1 MAGYLVGTMV
11 ARRGGQLVLQM
22 VVHLVLMTD
31 KHLVAQK
38 EWLKGWMM
46 ADWMEFRLA
55 NSMVVMT
62 VAM

>member
-11 ARRGGQLVLQM
+11 ARRGCQLVLQR

-46 ADWMEFRLA
+46 AD
-55 NSMVVMT
+55 
-62 VAM
+62 

>member
-11 ARRGGQLVLQM
+11 ARRGDQLVMQM
-22 VVHLVLMTD
+22 VVHLVVMTGRRW
-31 KHLVAQK
+31 VAQK
-38 EWLKGWMM
+38 DWLRGRMM